1 MACCASE
8 ARKVVFTFRKPH
20 DASRD
25 AFRFAM
31 TSREHRNLRNCN
43 MCATA
48 QELSKLANSRDV
60 HRSENEKR
68 TIQSVLL
75 GVLVEREETRIA
87 QI

>member
-1 MACCASE
+1 MACFASE

-43 MCATA
+43 MSATA
-48 QELSKLANSRDV
+48 QELSKLANSRGA
-60 HRSENEKR
+60 HRSKNEKVSAAGR
-68 TIQSVLL
+68 F
-75 GVLVEREETRIA
+75 VEREETRIA